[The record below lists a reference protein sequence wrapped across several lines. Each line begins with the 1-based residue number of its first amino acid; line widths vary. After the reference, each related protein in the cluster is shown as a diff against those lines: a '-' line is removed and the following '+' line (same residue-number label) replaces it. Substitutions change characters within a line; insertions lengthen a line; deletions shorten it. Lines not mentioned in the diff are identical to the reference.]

1 MKILC
6 YMIWAAGPRCPTQ
19 CGLGISPSRQGLPML
34 LFLFAARA
42 GRSRVHATPLSWVAL
57 LLTPFYAATVLPE
70 LGFFLGLEEG
80 EHRNL
85 SGGGIGGGHESP
97 GLFEFIGP
105 VWGRQ
110 MVQRIYLR
118 GLAVERL
125 EQGFTH
131 DGFECHKPLKLWYQ
145 VPKLSILLTLDP
157 AL

>member
-1 MKILC
+1 MRAQDSLNSL
-6 YMIWAAGPRCPTQ
+6 ARC
-19 CGLGISPSRQGLPML
+19 G
-34 LFLFAARA
+34 
-42 GRSRVHATPLSWVAL
+42 
-57 LLTPFYAATVLPE
+57 
-70 LGFFLGLEEG
+70 
-80 EHRNL
+80 
-85 SGGGIGGGHESP
+85 
-97 GLFEFIGP
+97 
-105 VWGRQ
+105 GRQ